1 MGGKQVLRIKGLLL
15 HVPRW
20 NLQQMVT
27 MMTMRTAKRTAAD
40 APVVAPITRPEQSGQ
55 LIHIHV
61 CRNIQIMKRQ
71 CGTKIYFYIGS
82 IISNG
87 LEIK

>member
-1 MGGKQVLRIKGLLL
+1 MCDGGGRWGSKQVLRIKGLLL

-55 LIHIHV
+55 LMHIHV
-61 CRNIQIMKRQ
+61 CRNIQIMKR
-71 CGTKIYFYIGS
+71 
-82 IISNG
+82 
-87 LEIK
+87 